1 VAGADDIRTT
11 PIASFGPFRLNSIE
25 RRLERND
32 EAVVIGSRSLDILI
46 ALVERAG
53 EILSRRELMA
63 RVWPDVVVEEA
74 NLRVHITGLRRALG
88 DGKDGARYVANVP
101 GRGYCFVAP
110 VQWRNAAPRALPAAD
125 VVDRKPGH
133 GLPPRPMRMVGRAET
148 VAGLS
153 ALLRLHRFVSVV
165 GAGGMGKTTVAIAA
179 AHALIDD
186 FENAVIFV
194 DLGALTDAALVP
206 FSIASALDLQ
216 APVQAQDPIAGIL
229 AFLGGRRILLLLD
242 CCEHVI
248 AAAAAAAER
257 LFSEAPQVHLL
268 VTSREALRVEGE
280 HVYLV
285 RPLETPP
292 SGVELTAGQ
301 ALASPAVQLFMER
314 AVASGHS
321 SALSDADANIVA
333 DMCRRLDG
341 IALAIEL
348 AASRVGTY
356 GIRGTADLLDSGL
369 KLAWQGRRGTVPRH
383 QTLQA
388 MLDWSYHL
396 LSERDRRVLY
406 RLSVFVGTFALE
418 GGQTVAAEA
427 EMDSFEVANAL
438 ANLVDKSLVST
449 SVGEALT
456 FFRLLDTTR
465 AYAAAKLA
473 SSGEE
478 DQVVRKHASY
488 YAGKLKAEAIDAAV
502 FRGRNF
508 SAYAPHVGNVRAAV
522 AWSFSGRG
530 DRAMAVQLAARS
542 APLFL
547 GLGLLGECE
556 QWCERALAAMDDERG
571 SETELALREAQAVSS
586 MYTRGGRDEVRAAI
600 ERGLELTDALGK
612 WRHKLHLL
620 GGLSIFLLRRGDH
633 HGALEAAKRSLDAA
647 QDIGNDHDIA
657 KADWGL
663 GCVWHVL
670 GDQDK
675 AQRHLELGFERAPV
689 AAPVEND
696 LFGDH
701 RVRARSVLARSL
713 WLRGF
718 PDRAGRV
725 MRQAIDEGE
734 RGGHPG
740 ALGLCLIWAC
750 SVSLWCGDLARAAEH
765 IERLTAHARRYS
777 LRPFEVAA
785 IGLKAEL
792 EIARGAPGSGVE
804 LLRSVL
810 AALQADRY
818 LGLWTTFSRALAE
831 GLARIGECNEAVATI
846 DAALAWAEQTGSAS
860 DVPDLLCLKGQI
872 LLSSSNGG
880 STEPAEQVLLQS
892 LTAAREQSALGW
904 ELRSAIA
911 LARLWA
917 VQGRPDAAR
926 DVLLEVYERFTEGF
940 ATVDMRMAAQLLEQ
954 IERSAACD

>member
-1 VAGADDIRTT
+1 
-11 PIASFGPFRLNSIE
+11 
-25 RRLERND
+25 
-32 EAVVIGSRSLDILI
+32 
-46 ALVERAG
+46 
-53 EILSRRELMA
+53 
-63 RVWPDVVVEEA
+63 
-74 NLRVHITGLRRALG
+74 
-88 DGKDGARYVANVP
+88 
-101 GRGYCFVAP
+101 
-110 VQWRNAAPRALPAAD
+110 
-125 VVDRKPGH
+125 
-133 GLPPRPMRMVGRAET
+133 
-148 VAGLS
+148 
-153 ALLRLHRFVSVV
+153 
-165 GAGGMGKTTVAIAA
+165 
-179 AHALIDD
+179 
-186 FENAVIFV
+186 
-194 DLGALTDAALVP
+194 
-206 FSIASALDLQ
+206 
-216 APVQAQDPIAGIL
+216 
-229 AFLGGRRILLLLD
+229 
-242 CCEHVI
+242 
-248 AAAAAAAER
+248 
-257 LFSEAPQVHLL
+257 

-280 HVYLV
+280 HVYLM

-292 SGVELTAGQ
+292 SGVDLTAGQ

-321 SALSDADANIVA
+321 SALSDDDANIVV

-418 GGQTVAAEA
+418 GGQAVATDA
-427 EMDSFEVANAL
+427 EMDGFEVANAL

-456 FFRLLDTTR
+456 LFRLLDTTR

-522 AWSFSGRG
+522 AWSFSDRG

-556 QWCERALAAMDDERG
+556 QWSERGLAAMDDDERG

-600 ERGLELTDALGK
+600 ERGLELSDALGK

-620 GGLSIFLLRRGDH
+620 GGLSIFLLRRGDF
-633 HGALEAAKRSLDAA
+633 HGAREAAERSLDAA

-663 GCVWHVL
+663 GCVWQVL
-670 GDQDK
+670 GDQEK

-725 MRQAIDEGE
+725 MRQAIDEAE
-734 RGGHPG
+734 QGGHPG

-750 SVSLWCGDLARAAEH
+750 SVSLWCGDLSRAAEH
-765 IERLTAHARRYS
+765 IERLTAHASRHS

-810 AALQADRY
+810 AALQAERY
-818 LGLWTTFSRALAE
+818 LGLWTMFSRALAE
-831 GLARIGECNEAVATI
+831 GLAQIGDCNEAVATI

-860 DVPDLLCLKGQI
+860 DVPDLLRLQ
-872 LLSSSNGG
+872 SSS
-880 STEPAEQVLLQS
+880 
-892 LTAAREQSALGW
+892 R
-904 ELRSAIA
+904 
-911 LARLWA
+911 
-917 VQGRPDAAR
+917 
-926 DVLLEVYERFTEGF
+926 
-940 ATVDMRMAAQLLEQ
+940 
-954 IERSAACD
+954 RSAAISRLPTRSRRAPTRSSTIATKMSADASRR